1 MPGIIEN
8 ELGKIVVSEDI
19 VAMIAGYAA
28 LENYGLVD
36 MHSKSAADGLIK
48 FMGGENR
55 KKGVKVM
62 VNSEGKFDI
71 DLYVKL
77 MYGVS
82 MNAVAQ
88 NIISHVR
95 YRVEEMTGLPVNM
108 VNVHIEGVWVDSE
121 SQSS

>member
-1 MPGIIEN
+1 MPGIIDN
-8 ELGKIVVSEDI
+8 ELGKIVITEDI

-36 MHSKSAADGLIK
+36 MHSKSATDTLIK

-55 KKGVKVM
+55 KKGVKV
-62 VNSEGKFDI
+62 VFDSEGKLDI

-95 YRVEEMTGLPVNM
+95 YRIEEMTGLTINK
-108 VNVHIEGVWVDSE
+108 VNVHVEGVWVDSE
-121 SQSS
+121 NQ